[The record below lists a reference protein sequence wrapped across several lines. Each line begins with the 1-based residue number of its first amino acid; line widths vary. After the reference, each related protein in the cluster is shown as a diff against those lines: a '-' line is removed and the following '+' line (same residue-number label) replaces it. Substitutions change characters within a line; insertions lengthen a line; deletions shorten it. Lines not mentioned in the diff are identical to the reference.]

1 MKLLQTLSLMES
13 EIRRS
18 KNWFQSS
25 NKRKQREQI
34 QNQEG
39 LSLDKDEALKL
50 EEKEVLR
57 EKVSLKIR
65 NLRSLSR
72 RFLEMLCKINLKTQ

>member
-1 MKLLQTLSLMES
+1 MKLLQTLSLMEF

-50 EEKEVLR
+50 EEKEVRR

-65 NLRSLSR
+65 NLRSLSK

>member
-50 EEKEVLR
+50 EEKEVRR

>member
-1 MKLLQTLSLMES
+1 MKLLQTLSLMEF

-50 EEKEVLR
+50 EEKEVRR